1 MFGGRGAL
9 MIWKLWR
16 RGELR
21 GAAGVA
27 LGAARGAVGGAVAT
41 GAMTLFMLGA
51 QRLAEGGRLGP
62 KAITQEMI
70 ERTVGDAPEPV
81 VNAATAVN
89 HLAYGVT
96 MGALYG
102 ATAGRSQRLPP
113 AIRGILFGN
122 AIWAL
127 SYKGWVPAMGI
138 LPEPEHDITQRQ
150 LRVYLAH
157 WVYGGVLGA
166 VAG

>member
-1 MFGGRGAL
+1 MFPV
-9 MIWKLWR
+9 IWKLWR
-16 RGELR
+16 RGQLR
-21 GAAGVA
+21 GAAGLA
-27 LGAARGAVGGAVAT
+27 LGVGRGAVGGAVAT
-41 GAMTLFMLGA
+41 GAMSLFMLGA
-51 QRLAEGGRLGP
+51 QRLVEGGRLPP
-62 KAITQEMI
+62 KIITQEMI
-70 ERTVGDAPEPV
+70 ERTVGSPPEPV
-81 VNAATAVN
+81 VDAAAAVN
-89 HLAYGVT
+89 HLAYGVM

-102 ATAGRSQRLPP
+102 ATLGRSERLPP

-127 SYKGWVPAMGI
+127 SYKGWVPAMDI
-138 LPEPEHDITQRQ
+138 LPPPEHDITERQ